1 VILALDAQYDDA
13 RRIAGVG
20 AVLFERWADTV
31 RFGTATCT
39 VTDVAPYEPGA
50 FYKRELPCLLRIL
63 DVVTGRFPM
72 ALAGWDDIDA
82 IVIDGYV
89 DLADGKPGLGRMLHR
104 QLEADGRPPIHVV
117 GIAKTRFH
125 GAPAVEVL
133 RGSSKVPLH
142 VSAAGTGSPHA
153 AVLVRTM
160 GGEHRVPVM
169 VRHADWLARE
179 ALRTAL
185 AAAGEATHV

>member
-1 VILALDAQYDDA
+1 VILALDAQYDDT

-20 AVLFERWADTV
+20 AVVFARWDSTEHL
-31 RFGTATCT
+31 GTATCI
-39 VTDVAPYEPGA
+39 VTDVAPYESGA

-63 DVVTGRFPM
+63 EEMIPAR
-72 ALAGWDDIDA
+72 LSWDHVDA
-82 IVIDGYV
+82 ILVDGHV

-104 QLEADGRPPIHVV
+104 QLVADGRPPIHVV

-125 GAPAVEVL
+125 GAPTVEVL

-142 VSAAGTGSPHA
+142 VSAAGTGSVHA

-160 GGEHRVPVM
+160 GDEHRVPVM
-169 VRHADWLARE
+169 VRRADQLARE
-179 ALRTAL
+179 ALQAKL
-185 AAAGEATHV
+185 SMGGC